1 MRFGLSVATAALV
14 LVSGAAL
21 AGVIVTSTHTDIASQ
36 QASPATIYVESDR
49 LKVVM
54 PDTTV
59 IFRSDQN
66 KAWVITPEKRT
77 YMEFTA
83 ETIRVFGWQIAGAQA
98 LFSAAQAQLQA
109 QLALLPPEQRAR
121 VEAQLG
127 GLGLGGPASGGPPGG
142 GGRGAPQ
149 VIYVKVGQGKTVG
162 RWRCDQ
168 YVKSIGGQKEEDVC
182 IAPIA
187 AAGLMAAD
195 FRVLESFASF
205 IAPVSSSP
213 LIPHYDY
220 MNWNDMNKAIGFQGV
235 PLDTTMY
242 SGGRPSTQETVQKIE
257 HASIPA
263 TTFDLPP
270 GLTKQDGPPALTL
283 R

>member
-1 MRFGLSVATAALV
+1 MRLGFSVATAAFV
-14 LVSGAAL
+14 LVSGAAF
-21 AGVIVTSTHTDIASQ
+21 AGVIVPSTHIDIASQ

-83 ETIRVFGWQIAGAQA
+83 ETIRVFGGQIAGAQA
-98 LFSAAQAQLQA
+98 LFNAAQAQLQA

-142 GGRGAPQ
+142 GGRGAPRG
-149 VIYVKVGQGKTVG
+149 VYVQTACG
-162 RWRCDQ
+162 RAR
-168 YVKSIGGQKEEDVC
+168 
-182 IAPIA
+182 
-187 AAGLMAAD
+187 GL
-195 FRVLESFASF
+195 
-205 IAPVSSSP
+205 
-213 LIPHYDY
+213 
-220 MNWNDMNKAIGFQGV
+220 
-235 PLDTTMY
+235 
-242 SGGRPSTQETVQKIE
+242 
-257 HASIPA
+257 
-263 TTFDLPP
+263 
-270 GLTKQDGPPALTL
+270 
-283 R
+283 